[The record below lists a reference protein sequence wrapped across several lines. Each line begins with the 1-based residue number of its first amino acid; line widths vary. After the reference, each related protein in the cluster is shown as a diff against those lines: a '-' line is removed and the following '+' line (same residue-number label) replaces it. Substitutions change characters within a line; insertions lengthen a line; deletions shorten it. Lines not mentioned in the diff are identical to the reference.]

1 MIRHLF
7 KADRDKLEE
16 EYIMAVAMRLVD
28 YFKGGDKV
36 RDAVKGYVIG
46 KMESLKRRVSKY
58 YGLDWFNLVYEK
70 NAIADH
76 IRDFLKRQML
86 EGVKAIVNTLEGFG
100 GELESDEEEE
110 RIENEEEDDEFKEG
124 TVKANYVHDGKSHYR
139 QPDLDNEGAYPQ

>member
-1 MIRHLF
+1 MMRRYLV

-28 YFKGGDKV
+28 YFKGNDKV

-46 KMESLKRRVSKY
+46 KMQSLKRRVSKY

-86 EGVKAIVNTLEGFG
+86 EGVKSIVTTLQGL
-100 GELESDEEEE
+100 GEDIQVEEEE
-110 RIENEEEDDEFKEG
+110 EDIEDDEFKEG
-124 TVKANYVHDGKSHYR
+124 TVKANYMHDGKSEYK
-139 QPDLDNEGAYPQ
+139 QPDLNNEGAYPQ